1 MSITLCS
8 YNVRG
13 IGSAIKREQIF
24 AWLKDKKFDICLL
37 QETHSVEENR
47 ELWEREWGKYC
58 FFSGKST
65 NSEGVGILLN
75 PNLSCE
81 ILDHIELVS
90 GRLQALEIKIQ
101 EKLVTILNIYGPNK
115 DEIDI
120 FEILE
125 LYISTH
131 EDKNFIIGGDFNT
144 VLDIHLDKKNGKL
157 DTHKRCRQKIT
168 NILET
173 YDLTDIWRDKHP
185 TLKHFTWHSSHKPP
199 IFCRLDYFLISKN
212 IANTVVSCEHNF
224 SYKSDHSIVKLTIDT
239 NSYERGPGYFKL
251 NNSLI
256 LDNEY
261 QQTIKESI
269 KEIATMNKDANPNT
283 LWEIIK
289 GTVRNETIKYAS
301 LKKKENLKNE
311 IKYTKDIEQL
321 ERELSN
327 ADDSELHDRIKSN
340 LDSKRNELNKILENR
355 LNGYIIRSKAQI
367 IEQNEKNNKYFA
379 GLEKKKSEAKAITRL
394 NINNT
399 VVTNQRTILLEQKKF
414 YEQLYS
420 KIEQI
425 ESDINFFDNSLPK
438 LNENEQNSCEGHITE
453 LECKTALKDM
463 KNQKSPGS
471 DGLTTE
477 FYKIFWNDIKEYYI
491 KSINFSFQ
499 NGELTELQ
507 KQSIITLL
515 PKSGKDNL
523 LLENWRPI
531 SLLNVDYKITVK
543 AIANR
548 IKKVLPT
555 LIHETQTGFMKGR
568 YIGENI
574 RLILEAIDITD
585 ENNLP
590 GMIFFSDFE
599 KAFDSINHEYMF
611 KCLRHFNFKNDLV
624 NWVKLLYKNAKSCV
638 TNNGHHS
645 DFFHIWRGVRQGCP
659 LSPYLF
665 IICIELLSNQVRK
678 SPDIK
683 GIYIEGKENKTSL
696 FADDASFILD
706 GSTKSFENLIRI
718 LDKFT
723 NISGLKLN
731 AKKCQVL
738 RIGSLTSKT
747 IELMKHR
754 KFSWNSNKASCLGMV
769 FKTNREKSLSSNL
782 EPKIIEFEKCLMQW
796 RHRKLSLMGKI
807 VVIKSYALPKLIYP
821 LTSLPNPPKETIKR
835 IEKMMYNFIWD
846 GKPDKIKREI
856 LTSDYD
862 KGGLRMIDIE
872 KFIWSL
878 KISWVKRIL
887 QTESNSL
894 LKHLYENVFKQFGGN
909 ILFECN
915 FREADII
922 KHFNKKPF
930 LRDLLLAWSKFA
942 NKTVISNYHNEIIW
956 NNSNIRVGENT
967 IFYKE
972 WFQLGIKHIKDIYDQ
987 QNQRYYSFYQLQEK
1001 FNLPATEFLRY
1012 MSLINSI
1019 PKDWKYKLK
1028 HEIQIVPT
1036 ESNLLKQI
1044 RNQTHVNKFVY
1055 NNFMRCSQG
1064 AVSKAEIKW
1073 NEQFSDE
1080 TLQWK
1085 NIYLTV
1091 FKSTND
1097 IKLRNFQYKYLMRIV
1112 PTNQFLTKCNI
1123 VGSALCEF
1131 CSMEIETVS
1140 HLFWECAHVQQFWT
1154 SVADLL
1160 RVCDSNINITVKTIT
1175 FGICQSKPKCDAIVI
1190 NFIIFL
1196 AKYFIFQ
1203 NKQNKKVPNMHVF
1216 KYYLSNR
1223 IKIEKEIA
1231 LLNDKLAFFEY
1242 KWGKVLDKLNMK

>member
-24 AWLKDKKFDICLL
+24 AWFKDKKFDICLL

-101 EKLVTILNIYGPNK
+101 EKFVTILNIYGPNK

-212 IANTVVSCEHNF
+212 IANTVVSCEYNF
-224 SYKSDHSIVKLTIDT
+224 SYKSDHSIVKLTIDI

-269 KEIATMNKDANPNT
+269 KEIATINKDANPNT

-355 LNGYIIRSKAQI
+355 LNGYITRSKAQI

-399 VVTNQRTILLEQKKF
+399 VVTNQRTNLLEQKKF

-438 LNENEQNSCEGHITE
+438 LNENEQNSCEGHITD

-471 DGLTTE
+471 DGITTE

-515 PKSGKDNL
+515 PKNGKDNL

-531 SLLNVDYKITVK
+531 SLLNVDYKITAK

-574 RLILEAIDITD
+574 RLILETIDITD
-585 ENNLP
+585 ENNSP

-738 RIGSLTSKT
+738 RIGSLTSKP

-807 VVIKSYALPKLIYP
+807 VVIKSYALPKLKYP

-922 KHFNKKPF
+922 KQFNKK
-930 LRDLLLAWSKFA
+930 
-942 NKTVISNYHNEIIW
+942 T
-956 NNSNIRVGENT
+956 
-967 IFYKE
+967 
-972 WFQLGIKHIKDIYDQ
+972 
-987 QNQRYYSFYQLQEK
+987 
-1001 FNLPATEFLRY
+1001 
-1012 MSLINSI
+1012 
-1019 PKDWKYKLK
+1019 
-1028 HEIQIVPT
+1028 
-1036 ESNLLKQI
+1036 
-1044 RNQTHVNKFVY
+1044 
-1055 NNFMRCSQG
+1055 
-1064 AVSKAEIKW
+1064 
-1073 NEQFSDE
+1073 FS
-1080 TLQWK
+1080 
-1085 NIYLTV
+1085 
-1091 FKSTND
+1091 
-1097 IKLRNFQYKYLMRIV
+1097 
-1112 PTNQFLTKCNI
+1112 
-1123 VGSALCEF
+1123 
-1131 CSMEIETVS
+1131 
-1140 HLFWECAHVQQFWT
+1140 
-1154 SVADLL
+1154 
-1160 RVCDSNINITVKTIT
+1160 
-1175 FGICQSKPKCDAIVI
+1175 
-1190 NFIIFL
+1190 
-1196 AKYFIFQ
+1196 
-1203 NKQNKKVPNMHVF
+1203 
-1216 KYYLSNR
+1216 
-1223 IKIEKEIA
+1223 
-1231 LLNDKLAFFEY
+1231 
-1242 KWGKVLDKLNMK
+1242 

>member
-1 MSITLCS
+1 MFS

-125 LYISTH
+125 FYISTH

-224 SYKSDHSIVKLTIDT
+224 SYKSDHSIVKLTIDI

-269 KEIATMNKDANPNT
+269 KEIATINKDANPNT

-355 LNGYIIRSKAQI
+355 LNGYITHSKAQI
-367 IEQNEKNNKYFA
+367 IEQNEKKIKYFA

-438 LNENEQNSCEGHITE
+438 LNENEQNSCEGHITD

-471 DGLTTE
+471 DGITTE

-515 PKSGKDNL
+515 PKNGKDNL

-531 SLLNVDYKITVK
+531 SLLNVDYKITAK

-555 LIHETQTGFMKGR
+555 LILETQTGFMKGR

-574 RLILEAIDITD
+574 RLILETIDITD

-683 GIYIEGKENKTSL
+683 GIYIVGKENKTSL

-821 LTSLPNPPKETIKR
+821 LTSLPNPPNETIKR

-922 KHFNKKPF
+922 KQFNKKPF

-942 NKTVISNYHNEIIW
+942 NKTVIPNYHNEIIW

-987 QNQRYYSFYQLQEK
+987 QNQTYYSFYKLQEK

-1028 HEIQIVPT
+1028 HEIQIVPM

-1097 IKLRNFQYKYLMRIV
+1097 IKLRNFQYKYIMRIV

-1123 VGSALCEF
+1123 VGSAHCEF

>member
-269 KEIATMNKDANPNT
+269 KEIATINKNANPNT

-355 LNGYIIRSKAQI
+355 LNGYITRSKAQI

-531 SLLNVDYKITVK
+531 SLLNVDYKITAK

-568 YIGENI
+568 YIGENM
-574 RLILEAIDITD
+574 RLILETIDITD

-782 EPKIIEFEKCLMQW
+782 EPKIIEFEKSLMQW

-922 KHFNKKPF
+922 KHFSKKPF

-1028 HEIQIVPT
+1028 HEIKIVPT

-1044 RNQTHVNKFVY
+1044 RNHTHVNKFVY